1 MAYNR
6 YHKDRIGNHKLKPET
21 LMLGYGYDPTLSEGA
36 VKPPVFLTST
46 FVFNSAEHGKEFFD
60 YVAGR
65 REPPKGEAAGL
76 VYSRFNHP
84 NSEIVEDRLAIF
96 EEAEAGLLF
105 SSGMSAISTTI
116 LAFARPGDAILHS
129 QPLYGGTETLIAK
142 TLANMSIGA
151 VGFGDG
157 VDAAGIRAAA
167 KEAMGKGRVSVIM
180 IETPSNPLN
189 TLVDIALI
197 KTIADE
203 IGAAQGHRPVVVC
216 DNTLLGPIFQKPLN
230 DGADI
235 SIYSLTKYVGGH
247 SDLIAGAALGSKELM
262 KTVRLLRSAIGT
274 QLDPHSCWMLG
285 RSLETLALRMNAA
298 NRNGEIVAAFLHE
311 HPSVAKVHHLAYLPE
326 GSRAK
331 EVYESQSSAPG
342 STFSFDVKGGEAEAF
357 RVLNALQ
364 VFKLAVSLGG
374 TESLI
379 SHPAS
384 TTHSGVPKATRDR
397 LGVSDATIRVSI
409 GIEHPDDLVA
419 DLAQALATLD

>member
-6 YHKDRIGNHKLKPET
+6 YHKDRIGNHKLRPET

-65 REPPKGEAAGL
+65 REPPQGETAGL

-105 SSGMSAISTTI
+105 SSGMSAIATTI
-116 LAFARPGDAILHS
+116 LAFARPGDVILHS

-142 TLANMSIGA
+142 TLANMNIGA

-157 VDAAGIRAAA
+157 VDEAGVRAAA
-167 KEAMGKGRVSVIM
+167 KEAQGKGRVSVIM

-189 TLVDIALI
+189 TLVDIALMR
-197 KTIADE
+197 TIADE
-203 IGAAQGHRPVVVC
+203 IGEAQGHRPVIVC
-216 DNTLLGPIFQKPLN
+216 DNTLLGPLFQKPLK
-230 DGADI
+230 DGADV
-235 SIYSLTKYVGGH
+235 SVYSLTKYVGGH

-285 RSLETLALRMNAA
+285 RSLETLALRMSAA
-298 NRNGEIVAAFLHE
+298 NRNAEIVAQFLHE
-311 HPSVAKVHHLAYLPE
+311 HPSIVKVHHLAYLPE

-331 EVYESQSSAPG
+331 EVYEAQSDAPG
-342 STFSFDVKGGEAEAF
+342 STFSFDVKGGEPEAF